1 MRRAKQAGV
10 RFVNI
15 SPFQGDTEAELDAE
29 WIPIRPGT
37 DTAMMLGMAHV
48 LIDSHRYD
56 EGYLERCTTGFGRL
70 RDYIMGDAPGPDGVA
85 TPTTPEWAERITGV
99 PHASGREGCRLA
111 HLRALARAYAL
122 NERYVLIT
130 EDDVV
135 PSSSDG
141 SLQTCLSEFHRQ
153 VAKLDAARAPVLLL
167 LECGHG
173 LERRIS
179 LKECRGGP
187 HFRRILG
194 GGNNTG
200 AYLVRRDFIPALQL
214 LWRAAWGM
222 HIDGTWQYLWP
233 FFEVWMAFPP
243 PLKQRQ
249 ARSNVVT
256 GVRAECRAF
265 DIDMYYAANRFL

>member
-1 MRRAKQAGV
+1 MSLSRLLLGLGVIVVAVAVMLACGLAATKFTVMAAQASLPSLAASFPVLYINLDRDTERRA
-10 RFVNI
+10 
-15 SPFQGDTEAELDAE
+15 TYEATLALAY
-29 WIPIRPGT
+29 PTCR
-37 DTAMMLGMAHV
+37 
-48 LIDSHRYD
+48 
-56 EGYLERCTTGFGRL
+56 RL
-70 RDYIMGDAPGPDGVA
+70 
-85 TPTTPEWAERITGV
+85 ERITGV